1 MKAPSKHD
9 IDKLYGAVLKL
20 ETVAECHR
28 FFRDLMTEH
37 EINECAERWKA
48 ARMLSAGMTYD
59 AIQQETGL
67 SSRTIA
73 RIHKWMKEGRGGYA
87 MMLQRTGQS

>member
-1 MKAPSKHD
+1 MKAASKHD
-9 IDKLYGAVLKL
+9 IDNLYSAVLKL

-28 FFRDLMTEH
+28 FFRDLMTES

-48 ARMLSAGMTYD
+48 ARLLSVGMTYES
-59 AIQQETGL
+59 IQQSTGL

-73 RIHKWMKEGRGGYA
+73 RIHKWMKEGHGGYA
-87 MMLQRTGQS
+87 MMLQRMGEG